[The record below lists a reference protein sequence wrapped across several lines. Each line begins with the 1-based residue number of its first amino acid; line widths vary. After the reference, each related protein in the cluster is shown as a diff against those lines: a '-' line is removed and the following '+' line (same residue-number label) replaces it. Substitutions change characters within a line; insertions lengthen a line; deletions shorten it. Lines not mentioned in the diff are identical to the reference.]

1 MGNGKDIRS
10 KEFGMTCKVRMLL
23 SCLGFFALGV
33 SSVHAQ
39 TEIQK
44 GNCGLISVDSKGD
57 IAFPLMVV
65 EGEVQLSSN
74 PGGNT
79 LIQCHGKMP
88 QRPYKQ
94 VILDYASTA
103 DVIGT
108 GIFCF
113 TPWGE
118 ATQDWKQVVSPN
130 GQATLTC
137 HLNASSKR

>member
-1 MGNGKDIRS
+1 
-10 KEFGMTCKVRMLL
+10 MTCKVRMLL
-23 SCLGFFALGV
+23 SCIAFIALGV

-65 EGEVQLSSN
+65 EGEARLSSN

-88 QRPYKQ
+88 QSPYKQ
-94 VILDYASTA
+94 VTLDYASTE

>member
-1 MGNGKDIRS
+1 MNY
-10 KEFGMTCKVRMLL
+10 KVIMFL
-23 SCLGFFALGV
+23 SCLAFFALGV

-39 TEIQK
+39 TDIEK

-65 EGEVQLSSN
+65 EGEAQLSSN
-74 PGGNT
+74 PGGKT
-79 LIQCHGKMP
+79 LIQCRGKMP
-88 QRPYKQ
+88 QSPYRQ
-94 VILDYASTA
+94 VTLDYASTV

>member
-1 MGNGKDIRS
+1 MTS
-10 KEFGMTCKVRMLL
+10 KAFMLF
-23 SCLGFFALGV
+23 SCLAFFALFV

-39 TEIQK
+39 TEIEK
-44 GNCGLISVDSKGD
+44 GNCGLISVNSKGD
-57 IAFPLMVV
+57 ITFPLMVV
-65 EGEVQLSSN
+65 EGEAQLSSN

-88 QRPYKQ
+88 QSPYKQ
-94 VILDYASTA
+94 VTLDYASTEE
-103 DVIGT
+103 VLGT

-113 TPWGE
+113 TPWGDS
-118 ATQDWKQVVSPN
+118 TQNWKQVVSPD

>member
-1 MGNGKDIRS
+1 
-10 KEFGMTCKVRMLL
+10 MTRKVMMLL
-23 SCLGFFALGV
+23 SCLAFFALGV
-33 SSVHAQ
+33 SPVHAQ
-39 TEIQK
+39 IEIQK
-44 GNCGLISVDSKGD
+44 GNCGLISVNSKGD

-65 EGEVQLSSN
+65 EGEAKLSSN
-74 PGGNT
+74 PGGGT

-88 QRPYKQ
+88 QSPYKQ
-94 VILDYASTA
+94 VTLDYASTE

-130 GQATLTC
+130 GQATLMC

>member
-1 MGNGKDIRS
+1 
-10 KEFGMTCKVRMLL
+10 MTCKVRMLL
-23 SCLGFFALGV
+23 SCIAFFALGV

-65 EGEVQLSSN
+65 EGEAQLSSN

-88 QRPYKQ
+88 QSPNKQ
-94 VILDYASTA
+94 VTLDYASTA

-118 ATQDWKQVVSPN
+118 STQDWKQVVSPN

-137 HLNASSKR
+137 HLNASLNSRVHRK